1 MTITLVGV
9 NHRTAPIEVRERLA
23 WPEAEVPGVLRA
35 LLGRG
40 GSGAVVL
47 STCNRVEFYIADAD
61 GATLGEVWR
70 LGAGR
75 LGSPLEPY
83 SYLLQEDDAVRHLF
97 RVVSGLDSMVLGESQ
112 IQGQVRQ
119 AWDAARGQAGPV
131 LSRLFQLALRVG
143 GRVRSETGLGAG
155 AASVPSASVDLA
167 RKIFGQLVDRRAL
180 VLGSGEMA
188 ELAMSCL
195 ASEGVRAAVVAHRN
209 VERATDLA
217 VRLGG
222 RAVAFD
228 DAWDLFGEVDLVI
241 CSTAAPHHVVT
252 VDKVRAALAR
262 RGGRPLCLLD
272 IAVPRDVHPD
282 VGRLEHVFLYDVDDL
297 QTVVATSVG
306 SRAREIPAAE
316 RIVGQEVGT
325 FWEWYG
331 GRGVVDT
338 IKALRGRLDAVRDA
352 ELRRA
357 LRKLD
362 HLDPG
367 DVQRITHLT
376 RSLMNKFLHVPTV
389 RLRGAAGNGAAQD
402 LAHALEYLFDLE
414 VSDPSGGKDDE

>member
-23 WPEAEVPGVLRA
+23 WPDADVPGVLRA

-47 STCNRVEFYIADAD
+47 STCNRVEFYIADVD
-61 GATLGEVWR
+61 GATLDEVWR

-83 SYLLQEDDAVRHLF
+83 AYLLREEEAVRHLF

-119 AWDAARGQAGPV
+119 AWEAARGQAGPV
-131 LSRLFQLALRVG
+131 LTRLFQLAFRVG

-167 RKIFGQLVDRRAL
+167 RKIFGQLADRRAL

-217 VRLGG
+217 ARLGG
-222 RAVAFD
+222 RAVAYD
-228 DAWDLFGEVDLVI
+228 DAWGLFGEVDLVL

-252 VDKVRAALAR
+252 VDKVRAAVAR
-262 RGGRPLCLLD
+262 RGGRPLCVLD

-282 VGRLEHVFLYDVDDL
+282 VGRLEQVFLYDVDDL

-306 SRAREIPAAE
+306 SRSRAIPAAE
-316 RIVGQEVGT
+316 RIVNQEVAV

-331 GRGVVDT
+331 GWGVVDT
-338 IKALRGRLDAVRDA
+338 IKALRERLDAVRDA

-357 LRKLD
+357 LRKLE

-376 RSLMNKFLHVPTV
+376 RALMNKFLHAPTV
-389 RLRGAAGNGAAQD
+389 RLRGSVGNGTAQE
-402 LAHALEYLFDLE
+402 LAHALEYLFDLT
-414 VSDPSGGKDDE
+414 VPDPSGGKDDE